1 MEAGT
6 VPTAPDSVAAPTGTR
21 DVAMLLF
28 ELRREPRPGS
38 RITPEVAEMIVNR
51 CVISALE
58 VLGAADAQVDVSG
71 TEARPVIEARFDGEH
86 APVRA
91 AHSACELLAV
101 VRRVQ
106 RAAENEFRVVGAIT
120 AGVAGPG
127 PGGVTVT
134 VGGPDVLLERLRE
147 AAAPGQILM
156 SEAARQACEGMVDT
170 LPLRTGG
177 DGQVEA
183 YLLRRIR
190 PPRAAFEL
198 EADREEPLPR

>member
-6 VPTAPDSVAAPTGTR
+6 VPSAPDSVAAVPGTR

-51 CVISALE
+51 CVLSALE
-58 VLGAADAQVDVSG
+58 VLGGADAQVDVSG
-71 TEARPVIEARFDGEH
+71 TEARPVVEARFDGEH

-91 AHSACELLAV
+91 AHSACELLAA

-106 RAAENEFRVVGAIT
+106 RAAENEFQVVGAIT

-134 VGGPDVLLERLRE
+134 VGGPDVALHRLRE

-156 SEAARQACEGMVDT
+156 SEAARRACEGMVDT
-170 LPLRTGG
+170 MPLRGEG
-177 DGQVEA
+177 DGPVEA
-183 YLLRRIR
+183 HLLRRIR
-190 PPRAAFEL
+190 PPRAAFQPETN
-198 EADREEPLPR
+198 REEHLPR

>member
-6 VPTAPDSVAAPTGTR
+6 VPSTPGVVASSPATR

-28 ELRREPRPGS
+28 ELRREPRANS
-38 RITPEVAEMIVNR
+38 RITPEVAEMVVNR
-51 CVISALE
+51 CVMAALE
-58 VLGAADAQVDVSG
+58 ILTASQAEVTTTG
-71 TEARPVIEARFDGEH
+71 TTVRPVVEARFEGER

-91 AHSACELLAV
+91 AHAACEVLAA

-106 RAAENEFRVVGAIT
+106 RAVENEFQVVGAIT

-134 VGGPDVLLERLRE
+134 VGGPDVLLHRLRE

-156 SEAARQACEGMVDT
+156 SEAARLACQGSVET
-170 LPLRTGG
+170 LPLRTTGEG
-177 DGQVEA
+177 SVEA
-183 YLLRRIR
+183 HLLRRIG
-190 PPRAAFEL
+190 PPKPGF
-198 EADREEPLPR
+198 

>member
-6 VPTAPDSVAAPTGTR
+6 VPPTNLVAAAPETR
-21 DVAMLLF
+21 EVAMLLF

-51 CVISALE
+51 CVLAALE
-58 VLGAADAQVDVSG
+58 VLTAAETEVSTTG
-71 TEARPVIEARFDGEH
+71 TEVRPVVEARFEGPR
-86 APVRA
+86 APLRA
-91 AHSACELLAV
+91 AHAACEILAG

-106 RAAENEFRVVGAIT
+106 RAAENEFQVVGAIT

-127 PGGVTVT
+127 PGGVTMT
-134 VGGPDVLLERLRE
+134 VGGPDVLLHRLRE

-156 SEAARQACEGMVDT
+156 SEAAREACEGTVET

-177 DGQVEA
+177 EGSVEA
-183 YLLRRIR
+183 HLLRRIR
-190 PPRAAFEL
+190 PPRAAF
-198 EADREEPLPR
+198 